1 MIIRHFFDGFD
12 FSTRNGTAIFCN
24 HPQSITKTKYHQDK
38 VSPRKSITEKKYH
51 REKVS
56 PRKIITEKKYHQA
69 ST

>member
-1 MIIRHFFDGFD
+1 MVLTLARAMELLFFAIIH
-12 FSTRNGTAIFCN
+12 
-24 HPQSITKTKYHQDK
+24 K